1 MMGEY
6 SESQRAAVRRL
17 RWLSQYCGENK
28 NVEVVDDV
36 ERVQAQI
43 AEVVVDS
50 VDRFLRRDGR
60 LPRPVWRTAGSELSD
75 NHQPLRIRI
84 CLATFAHL
92 WKPFLWPRAHTIPL
106 MLVPTR
112 RTLPIA

>member
-36 ERVQAQI
+36 ERAQAQI

-60 LPRPVWRTAGSELSD
+60 PAATACLSQYSDCLLGITVPILPARP
-75 NHQPLRIRI
+75 RIP
-84 CLATFAHL
+84 CALT
-92 WKPFLWPRAHTIPL
+92 
-106 MLVPTR
+106 
-112 RTLPIA
+112 